1 MTRYSDY
8 FRGKSLNLYPDDYT
22 IVDIETTGFDPINN
36 KITEISAVKY
46 RSNRKV
52 DEYAT
57 LVYIDE
63 KIPDI
68 ITKLT
73 GITND
78 MLEGAPNLSV
88 AIKGLIE
95 FIG

>member
-22 IVDIETTGFDPINN
+22 VIDIETTGFDPISN

-46 RSNRKV
+46 RCNRKI
-52 DEYAT
+52 DEYVTFVA
-57 LVYIDE
+57 INE
-63 KIPDI
+63 KIPDR

-78 MLEGAPNLSV
+78 MLEGAPNISD
-88 AIKGLIE
+88 AFE
-95 FIG
+95 FI